1 MVAPDD
7 SRRTTK
13 HRAALK
19 FGAKVPVFPS
29 KPDKTPYTAHG
40 HLDAT
45 TDARRINAWWN
56 RYPDANPAM
65 PTGKRSGVFV
75 LDVDRDGWG
84 FGTLEALEAEHG
96 ELHKT
101 YAVRTGGGGVH
112 YYFKLP
118 EGVEIRNSAGKLGRG
133 LDIRGEGGYVLLPGS
148 TTESAYEVLERV
160 RIADAPAWLIE
171 LIREPKEHDSN
182 GRRRRRWS
190 TVNPSADGDPIPKG
204 SRDETLASI
213 AGKLHDGTR
222 TLGDLED
229 ELLEVNDKRCLPPL
243 GEKQVRKIAR
253 SIHRRQPC
261 RPSGTGPDA
270 QTLEALDEIEAAMWR
285 YSWHG
290 MGGKSERDALIAA
303 LKIARRH
310 GERISA
316 GVRVSVGGI
325 RGWALATAVSK
336 RAMLDSRKNGERKPG
351 IISRL
356 RRIGFIRPDNAAR
369 RATEAGAFVL
379 MVPPAMRAE
388 FHHSNHQGSYRA
400 SERASGETLRAPFT
414 APRLRWSAPS
424 RKPHRGLVRGTRR
437 VRRGVRRPPRDLV
450 KRLGKSAGAIVD
462 TLEALGGDLD
472 LDDLYGRL
480 YPGKSPEDK
489 KRWRPRD
496 LRRRVIARLEDAGV
510 VEVSG
515 SVVSLTPEWLEAL
528 NRDRER
534 GGELEAHRR
543 DMRAYNEQSEAYRNR
558 HKVKTDRAPTEE
570 EMQERREAA
579 PEGREDAIRVAIARL
594 FAEKP
599 EYRGRRAGQVTCALV
614 NYIGPDFPR
623 GPDGLP
629 KDAEV
634 EAILDGEAAA

>member
-7 SRRTTK
+7 GHRTTK
-13 HRAALK
+13 HRTALK
-19 FGAKVPVFPS
+19 FGAKVPVFPC
-29 KPDKTPYTAHG
+29 KPNKTPYTTHG

-45 TDARRINAWWN
+45 TDPRRINAWWN

-65 PTGKRSGVFV
+65 PTGGRSNSFV
-75 LDVDRDGWG
+75 LDVDQDGWG
-84 FGTLEALEAEHG
+84 FGTLEALEEEHG
-96 ELHKT
+96 ELPKT
-101 YAVRTGGGGVH
+101 YTVKTGGGGVH

-118 EGVEIRNSAGKLGRG
+118 EGVEIRNSAGKLGPG

-148 TTESAYEVLERV
+148 TTEGAYEVLERA
-160 RIADAPAWLIE
+160 RIADAPMWLIE
-171 LIREPKEHDSN
+171 LIREPRAHDRN
-182 GRRRRRWS
+182 GGRRRRS
-190 TVNPSADGDPIPKG
+190 TVNPNADGDPIPKG

-222 TLGDLED
+222 TLTDLED
-229 ELLEVNDKRCLPPL
+229 ELLEINEERCIPPL
-243 GEKQVRKIAR
+243 PEKQVTKIAR
-253 SIHRRQPC
+253 SIHRREPC
-261 RPSGTGPDA
+261 RPSSPGPDA
-270 QTLEALDEIEAAMWR
+270 KTVQALDEVEAALWR
-285 YSWHG
+285 HPWGG
-290 MGGKSERDALIAA
+290 MGGKSERDALVSL
-303 LKIARRH
+303 LKHARRH
-310 GERISA
+310 GELISG
-316 GVRVSVGGI
+316 GVRVSIGV
-325 RGWALATAVSK
+325 RAWALATAVSK

-356 RRIGFIRPDNAAR
+356 KRIGFIRSDNASR
-369 RATEAGAFVL
+369 KGTKAGAFIL
-379 MVPPAMRAE
+379 AVPRAKV
-388 FHHSNHQGSYRA
+388 HHSTHGEGYRA
-400 SERASGETLRAPFT
+400 SQGASGETLRSPFT

-424 RKPHRGLVRGTRR
+424 RKPRRGLVRGTRR
-437 VRRGVRRPPRDLV
+437 VRRGVRRPPRDLI
-450 KRLGKSAGAIVD
+450 KRLGKSAGAVVD
-462 TLEALGGDLD
+462 TLEALGGELG

-480 YPGKSPEDK
+480 YPDKSPEDK

-534 GGELEAHRR
+534 AGELEAHRR

-558 HKVKTDRAPTEE
+558 HKVKPDRAPTED
-570 EMQERREAA
+570 EMQEHREATPQDRREAIKA
-579 PEGREDAIRVAIARL
+579 AIARL

-599 EYRGRRAGQVTCALV
+599 EYRGRRPGQVTCQLV
-614 NYIGPDFPR
+614 NYLAPDFPR

-634 EAILDGEAAA
+634 EAILDGEAA